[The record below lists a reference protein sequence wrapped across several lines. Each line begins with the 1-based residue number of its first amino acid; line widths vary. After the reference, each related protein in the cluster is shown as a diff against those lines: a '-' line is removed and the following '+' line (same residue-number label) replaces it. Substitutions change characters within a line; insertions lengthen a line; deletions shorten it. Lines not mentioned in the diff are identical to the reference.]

1 MRFLLDANM
10 PRLALA
16 LLVQHGHEAEHVKDI
31 GLGNAPDGE
40 IAARACADGAVLVT
54 RDLDFADVRR
64 YPPQSTPGFL
74 VLRIPDDWTAQQIV
88 ALLGRFLSMDSLVGS
103 ISGHLAILDQRQV
116 RFRPPLG

>member
-10 PRLALA
+10 PRSALA

-31 GLGNAPDGE
+31 GLGNAPDVE

-64 YPPQSTPGFL
+64 YPTQTAPGFL
-74 VLRIPDDWTAQQIV
+74 VLRIPDDWTARQIV
-88 ALLGRFLSMDSLVGS
+88 TLLGQFLAMDSLVAS
-103 ISGHLAILDQRQV
+103 IPGHLAILDQRQA
-116 RFRPPLG
+116 RFRPPL